1 MKKWLLS
8 SLIILS
14 LSPNVHA
21 AEIQIGAGGASG
33 EYTNTIVPAI
43 SEALKK
49 QGMSAKAIVSAG
61 SQENIDKVMSG
72 EFQAGLSQLDV
83 AALNMTKEKDPDENL
98 ILMGKISPE
107 ALFCAAK
114 KDGKLKSY
122 ADLTDKQEHPLKISV
137 GGEKSGTAKT
147 FAYLMKSDP
156 DLKAVEFSDKED
168 VDAELDR
175 LASGRRDLVCFVM
188 MPNPDNARIKRVMES
203 SDLAFISIDKPV
215 FAQAEVGGVK
225 VYNIAEVP
233 VSGGFFGL
241 NQKKIKTL
249 VTWTGIVVNTA
260 KTPKDVQKALR
271 DVVNKPDLLPATS
284 VAAQA
289 KGMMDKIINMVPH

>member
-1 MKKWLLS
+1 MRKLLLS
-8 SLIILS
+8 SMLLLVITPTLY
-14 LSPNVHA
+14 A
-21 AEIQIGAGGASG
+21 EEIQIGAGGATG

-43 SEALKK
+43 DTALKK
-49 QGMSAKAIVSAG
+49 QGMSAKAVISAG

-98 ILMGKISPE
+98 ILLGKIAPE
-107 ALFCAAK
+107 ALFCATK
-114 KDGKLKSY
+114 KDGKIKSY
-122 ADLTDKQEHPLKISV
+122 ADLTDKQAQPLKISV

-147 FAYLMKSDP
+147 FAYLMKLDA

-203 SDLAFISIDKPV
+203 SDLAFINIDKPV
-215 FAQAEVGGVK
+215 FSQAEVGGVK

-249 VTWTGIVVNTA
+249 VTWTGVVVNTA
-260 KTPKDVQKALR
+260 KTPKEVQKLLR
-271 DVVNKPDLLPATS
+271 EVVSKPDLLPATS
-284 VAAQA
+284 IAAQA
-289 KGMMDKIINMVPH
+289 KGMMDKVINLVH

>member
-1 MKKWLLS
+1 VKKLLLS
-8 SLIILS
+8 SLMLLAMSPS
-14 LSPNVHA
+14 LHA

-43 SEALKK
+43 NEALQK
-49 QGMSAKAIVSAG
+49 QGMSAKAVVSAG
-61 SQENIDKVMSG
+61 SQENIDKVMAG

-107 ALFCAAK
+107 ALFCAVK
-114 KDGKLKSY
+114 KDGKIKSY
-122 ADLTDKQEHPLKISV
+122 ADLTDKQEQPLKVAV

-147 FAYLMKSDP
+147 FSYMMKLDS
-156 DLKAVEFSDKED
+156 DLKAIEFSDKED
-168 VDAELDR
+168 IDAELDR

-203 SDLAFISIDKPV
+203 ADLAFITIDKPV
-215 FAQAEVGGVK
+215 FTTAEVNGMK

-233 VSGGFFGL
+233 VTGGFFGL

-249 VTWTGIVVNTA
+249 VTWTGVVVNTA
-260 KTPKDVQKALR
+260 KTSKDVQKALR
-271 DVVNKPDLLPATS
+271 DVVSKPDLLPATS

-289 KGMMDKIINMVPH
+289 KSMMDKIINLVH